1 MLLKDT
7 VIMLSIYQNQ
17 HDSRIG
23 MLAAGVNVTHT
34 LQDCLVAL
42 TLLFKT
48 L

>member
-7 VIMLSIYQNQ
+7 VIMLSICQNQ
-17 HDSRIG
+17 HDSLIV
-23 MLAAGVNVTHT
+23 MLAAGVDVTHT
-34 LQDCLVAL
+34 LQDCLVGL